1 MSEKIIVILNVISDG
16 NNCSRRGKS
25 CSFLSE
31 EHKAYAD
38 DALESKYEK
47 IYTCFLFGKLENIG
61 DEIVRSEKCK
71 SCSDE
76 FVKYSSIQ
84 SMIEEEK
91 INSFDY

>member
-38 DALESKYEK
+38 DALER
-47 IYTCFLFGKLENIG
+47 IYTCFLFGRLENIG
-61 DEIVRSEKCK
+61 GEIVRSEKFK
-71 SCSDE
+71 SCSNE

-84 SMIEEEK
+84 SMIEE
-91 INSFDY
+91 